1 MAGSFPQNAYPPPR
15 RPADMAAESVPI
27 AVEGLEKRFDDVRA
41 LDGVDLAVDGPE
53 ILGLAGPNGSGK
65 TTLIRCLLGLLR
77 PSAGSVAVD
86 GTDPRRLA
94 AAERRRLGY
103 MPQGRALYDDLSV
116 RGNVAFFARLYG
128 LDDRRVAVDR
138 ALELVDLA
146 DRDGAQMA
154 ELSGGMVRRTS
165 LACAVVHEPDLLV
178 LDEPTVGLDPELRA
192 TMWDTFRAWRKDGR
206 TVLVS
211 THYLGE
217 VDRCDRVL
225 FLRSGR
231 ELAFD
236 SPSAIRT
243 RTGADSLEAAFL
255 ALLDD
260 APTDPAGFE
269 WGDKA

>member
-1 MAGSFPQNAYPPPR
+1 MAT
-15 RPADMAAESVPI
+15 ESVPI
-27 AVEGLEKRFDDVRA
+27 AIEGLEKRFDGVRA
-41 LDGVDLAVDGPE
+41 LDGVDLSISAPE

-77 PSAGSVAVD
+77 PSGGSVTVD
-86 GTDPRRLA
+86 GTDPRRLPGGD
-94 AAERRRLGY
+94 RRRIGY
-103 MPQGRALYDDLSV
+103 MPQREALYDDLSV
-116 RGNVAFFARLYG
+116 RGNVDFFARLYRV
-128 LDDRRVAVDR
+128 DDRGGAVDR

-146 DRDGAQMA
+146 GRADARIA

-192 TMWDTFRAWRKDGR
+192 TMWDAFRDWREAGT

-225 FLRSGR
+225 FLRAGR
-231 ELAFD
+231 ELALD
-236 SPSAIRT
+236 SPAAIRQQT
-243 RTGADSLEAAFL
+243 ETDSLEDAFL

-260 APTDPAGFE
+260 GEPAARRAGP
-269 WGDKA
+269 